1 MSNNQIYA
9 DYSDYTAYA
18 SYTDEIPEYSPDP
31 NPTFAL
37 DSNASIS
44 NTPTPPYTSPPPPP
58 PPPSASLIQT
68 LPEFSEGRTDDEL
81 ETLYDKVWTGYGAGE
96 LRNFENGA
104 GIEGSGY
111 SDDYGAGPSSPT
123 SRNSSYFAS
132 PTSTTSYSSAN
143 SITMA
148 TNGSATPSSVP
159 RPPSLPGSSLAYP
172 PTPRSS
178 RPLPLP
184 PGAHG
189 PPSAT
194 IPPSLSSAS
203 VPAHSAAASIFRNSV
218 ASGSDGR
225 STPTLDSPLSARGRQ
240 LPTAPGASNATSP
253 ASSNISPAG
262 YFESVPGVPSNAGG
276 LVPPPPP
283 LGLGTGL
290 GLSSGS
296 PWSAGLNPAE
306 IEFSSAGLDSGSA
319 AIYSS
324 GYASSEDPYGTGGNH
339 TPVAGGSSSAT
350 LRHNN
355 IDEHSWEDG
364 IHAGPSHLGF
374 TSPQSYEQYEQFTS
388 PHTYDEYEGYIDDDA
403 SSSSSSFAS
412 RYVNFSLLSHIAVQ
426 LKDKVPRETH
436 VKGSIPYPGGFT
448 GKDIVSTIQSLIQ
461 RELLINHGVSTSD
474 RRAALQVARSLHSQ
488 LFFYE
493 VEWGGRVLQDGVED
507 VYMFLDDLEGGAGSS
522 SAQPSSPSELTELPT
537 GIITALTK
545 CYSPDCMEGMTCY
558 SPRCPRKGD
567 SILGPSTNSL
577 SRGGGSLVDSDPRLS
592 SSTISKVRDRG
603 EEWINSVP
611 SEVLVN
617 LPESEVNRQTII
629 HKLISKEEQ
638 FLADL
643 DTIEAVF
650 IRPLRESNPPIIKS
664 RPGGPASSSP
674 TSISN
679 PQLTQ
684 LNALNSTYGSNGSN
698 GIHPYAIGN
707 GVNGGGYPNGNVQNG
722 SGSEDREA
730 LFSFIDVVFN
740 NILDLRETNRRLLEI
755 LYVRQ
760 REQSPIIQ
768 RIGDIFLEAATELF
782 RVAYPTYI
790 GGWPQAERRL
800 REEYDSNGE
809 WRTWV
814 EQAARQAQQLTS
826 NSNSSSANSHP
837 VPSTSAYPSSS
848 LPYGSSSDS
857 SSSVYG
863 DSSSSSSSPETS
875 GVMPTVAVNPSGPS
889 VTSTTG
895 NLNSSS
901 SNAAPRLDLKHYL
914 TRPSEHLQKYP
925 VLLTAI
931 LNETAEGNPD
941 AEFLQEAIEAL
952 GGLQTVA
959 QLRTFQQAMGRG
971 IPGKWE
977 WHDLVSKES
986 RESLERRECKRQSII
1001 FELIKGEMAYAKDL
1015 ENIAIM
1021 YIRPLREAD
1030 PPIIPRDRLESFITD
1045 VFHNFAELHAHHQ
1058 RLVEKFHEVQ
1068 TEEFPVIKSVTAA
1081 VFDAALNFREAYME
1095 YIPNYPI
1102 AAYRIDD
1109 EMANNPAFK
1118 AFVDQCVRHPD
1129 AHRLDMKNFI
1139 NRPIPRL
1146 LRYELLLKGILD
1158 ETPEGHEDRIE
1169 IPQVLDVIKAIGKD
1183 TEPGVV
1189 SAKQK
1194 VELWSYNS
1202 NIVFKPGEWIDM
1214 DLLDKNRSLIHTGRL
1229 LRQPDGGLEWSGWS
1243 ELFVLLFDNY
1253 LVMTKARAKDDIT
1266 KYFVNRRPIPL
1277 DLLTLVN
1284 FTDPPTQRGAGLL
1297 RNLRGGE
1304 RHNTTD
1310 TSPSLLTASSST
1322 GASGLSSSTST
1333 AVPGTSAP
1341 TPGDTSRTDS
1351 RSVYPCTIHHNGRM
1365 GGNYIL
1371 YAESASARSE
1381 WKEKLEE
1388 AVGLRKV
1395 VQESNKVF
1403 EIETLS
1409 SDTFLVPSMG
1419 LGADR
1424 GERGAAGGGLGPS
1437 YENAFT
1443 GKVTCSVPFN
1453 TPDGRGLVAIGCAEG
1468 VWIGFRHDSRSMRR
1482 VLHLKMVTQCAMLE
1496 DFGIFL
1502 VLADKSLFAYHIEAL
1517 VPSSPSSSHS
1527 SQTPQ
1532 KLSGNKDVYF
1542 FSVGTL
1548 HGRTLVIYM
1557 KKKGLDSIFHV
1568 VEPVVERINERSKAP
1583 QGLMGSRFGFRQ
1595 AKSDWFRAYREFFL
1609 PSESYD
1615 LIFLKV
1621 KIAILCAKGFEIMD
1635 LMDLQS
1641 VTIPQREDPRH
1652 APLAKRWES
1661 CKPLGMFRSTD
1672 EEFLLCYT
1680 EFGLYVNKHGDPSR
1694 HTGSIEWE
1702 GTAERVALHPPYI
1715 LLFDTRFIEVR
1726 HVQTGRLAQIIP
1738 GHDVRCLWDGRG
1750 VNIPAPQTP
1759 SGPNDSDE
1767 HIVQE
1772 ARVHAVMNAADAAV
1786 RNGYGGGMK
1795 SRAVAQH
1802 VFELIPTIPLYL
1814 PGSLAS
1820 PSTMT
1825 YFPQSFSPPHSPTL
1839 RPNTIYRS

>member
-1 MSNNQIYA
+1 MSNNQVYA
-9 DYSDYTAYA
+9 DYSDYAAYA
-18 SYTDEIPEYSPDP
+18 SYTDEIPEYSS
-31 NPTFAL
+31 NPTPTSAL
-37 DSNASIS
+37 NSNASIS
-44 NTPTPPYTSPPPPP
+44 NAPTPPYTSPPPPP
-58 PPPSASLIQT
+58 PPPPSASLIST
-68 LPEFSEGRTDDEL
+68 LQEFPEGRTDNEL

-96 LRNFENGA
+96 LTNFENGS
-104 GIEGSGY
+104 GTDGSGY
-111 SDDYGAGPSSPT
+111 GDGYGASPSSPT
-123 SRNSSYFAS
+123 SRNSSYIAS

-143 SITMA
+143 SASMA
-148 TNGSATPSSVP
+148 TNGSTTPSFVP

-194 IPPSLSSAS
+194 IPPSLPSAS
-203 VPAHSAAASIFRNSV
+203 VPAHSAAVSIFRNSV

-225 STPTLDSPLSARGRQ
+225 STPTLDSPSSARGRQ
-240 LPTAPGASNATSP
+240 LPTAPGASSATSP

-262 YFESVPGVPSNAGG
+262 YFEPVPGVPLNAGG
-276 LVPPPPP
+276 LVPPPP
-283 LGLGTGL
+283 LGFATGL

-296 PWSAGLNPAE
+296 PLSAGLNSAG
-306 IEFSSAGLDSGSA
+306 IEFSSAGSDPGLA

-355 IDEHSWEDG
+355 IDELSWEDG

-374 TSPQSYEQYEQFTS
+374 ASPRLYEQYEQFTS

-426 LKDKVPRETH
+426 LKDKVPRGTH

-448 GKDIVSTIQSLIQ
+448 GRDIVSTIQSLIQ

-507 VYMFLDDLEGGAGSS
+507 VYMFLDDLDGGAGSS

-567 SILGPSTNSL
+567 SILGPSTNSR
-577 SRGGGSLVDSDPRLS
+577 SRGGGAAPDPRLS

-650 IRPLRESNPPIIKS
+650 IRPLREINPPIIKS
-664 RPGGPASSSP
+664 P
-674 TSISN
+674 
-679 PQLTQ
+679 
-684 LNALNSTYGSNGSN
+684 
-698 GIHPYAIGN
+698 
-707 GVNGGGYPNGNVQNG
+707 
-722 SGSEDREA
+722 

-755 LYVRQ
+755 LY
-760 REQSPIIQ
+760 SPIIQ

-800 REEYDSNGE
+800 REEYESNGE

-826 NSNSSSANSHP
+826 NSNSSSANSQP
-837 VPSTSAYPSSS
+837 V
-848 LPYGSSSDS
+848 
-857 SSSVYG
+857 
-863 DSSSSSSSPETS
+863 
-875 GVMPTVAVNPSGPS
+875 
-889 VTSTTG
+889 
-895 NLNSSS
+895 
-901 SNAAPRLDLKHYL
+901 HYL

-977 WHDLVSKES
+977 WHDLVGKES
-986 RESLERRECKRQSII
+986 RELLERRECKRQSII

-1068 TEEFPVIKSVTAA
+1068 TEEFPVIRSVTAA

-1158 ETPEGHEDRIE
+1158 ETPEGHEDRVE

-1310 TSPSLLTASSST
+1310 TSPSPLTASSST
-1322 GASGLSSSTST
+1322 GAS
-1333 AVPGTSAP
+1333 
-1341 TPGDTSRTDS
+1341 GDTSRTDS

-1424 GERGAAGGGLGPS
+1424 GERGAAGGSLGPS

-1759 SGPNDSDE
+1759 SGPNESDE

-1772 ARVHAVMNAADAAV
+1772 ARVHAVMNAADASV

>member
-1 MSNNQIYA
+1 MRNDDQYWE
-9 DYSDYTAYA
+9 
-18 SYTDEIPEYSPDP
+18 DEIHAD
-31 NPTFAL
+31 
-37 DSNASIS
+37 
-44 NTPTPPYTSPPPPP
+44 
-58 PPPSASLIQT
+58 
-68 LPEFSEGRTDDEL
+68 
-81 ETLYDKVWTGYGAGE
+81 
-96 LRNFENGA
+96 
-104 GIEGSGY
+104 
-111 SDDYGAGPSSPT
+111 PSS
-123 SRNSSYFAS
+123 N
-132 PTSTTSYSSAN
+132 
-143 SITMA
+143 
-148 TNGSATPSSVP
+148 
-159 RPPSLPGSSLAYP
+159 PGFIS
-172 PTPRSS
+172 PRS
-178 RPLPLP
+178 P
-184 PGAHG
+184 
-189 PPSAT
+189 
-194 IPPSLSSAS
+194 
-203 VPAHSAAASIFRNSV
+203 
-218 ASGSDGR
+218 
-225 STPTLDSPLSARGRQ
+225 
-240 LPTAPGASNATSP
+240 
-253 ASSNISPAG
+253 
-262 YFESVPGVPSNAGG
+262 
-276 LVPPPPP
+276 
-283 LGLGTGL
+283 
-290 GLSSGS
+290 
-296 PWSAGLNPAE
+296 
-306 IEFSSAGLDSGSA
+306 
-319 AIYSS
+319 
-324 GYASSEDPYGTGGNH
+324 
-339 TPVAGGSSSAT
+339 
-350 LRHNN
+350 
-355 IDEHSWEDG
+355 
-364 IHAGPSHLGF
+364 
-374 TSPQSYEQYEQFTS
+374 
-388 PHTYDEYEGYIDDDA
+388 YDEYEGYVDDDA

-412 RYVNFSLLSHIAVQ
+412 RYVNYSLLSHIAVQ
-426 LKDKVPRETH
+426 LKDKVPRGTH

-474 RRAALQVARSLHSQ
+474 RRAALQVARSLQSQ

-507 VYMFLDDLEGGAGSS
+507 VYMFLDDLDGGAGSS

-545 CYSPDCMEGMTCY
+545 CYSPDCVEGMTCY
-558 SPRCPRKGD
+558 SPRCPRKA
-567 SILGPSTNSL
+567 
-577 SRGGGSLVDSDPRLS
+577 RGSLAAVDPGSP
-592 SSTISKVRDRG
+592 ISKVRDRG
-603 EEWINSVP
+603 EEWIKSVS

-638 FLADL
+638 YLADL
-643 DTIEAVF
+643 DTIEAIF
-650 IRPLRESNPPIIKS
+650 IRPLRESNPSIIK
-664 RPGGPASSSP
+664 A
-674 TSISN
+674 
-679 PQLTQ
+679 
-684 LNALNSTYGSNGSN
+684 
-698 GIHPYAIGN
+698 H
-707 GVNGGGYPNGNVQNG
+707 
-722 SGSEDREA
+722 REA
-730 LFSFIDVVFN
+730 LFSFIDAVFN

-755 LYVRQ
+755 LYIRQ
-760 REQSPIIQ
+760 REQFPIIQ

-800 REEYDSNGE
+800 REEYESNGE

-814 EQAARQAQQLTS
+814 EQACRQAQQLTS
-826 NSNSSSANSHP
+826 SSHSSSA
-837 VPSTSAYPSSS
+837 V
-848 LPYGSSSDS
+848 
-857 SSSVYG
+857 
-863 DSSSSSSSPETS
+863 
-875 GVMPTVAVNPSGPS
+875 
-889 VTSTTG
+889 
-895 NLNSSS
+895 
-901 SNAAPRLDLKHYL
+901 RLDLKHYL

-925 VLLTAI
+925 VLLSAI
-931 LNETAEGNPD
+931 LKETAEGNPD
-941 AEFLQEAIEAL
+941 AEFLHEAIEAL
-952 GGLQTVA
+952 GNLQTVA

-971 IPGKWE
+971 VPGKWE
-977 WHDLVSKES
+977 WHDLVSKET
-986 RESLERRECKRQSII
+986 RESLERKECKRQSII

-1015 ENIAIM
+1015 ENIDIM

-1030 PPIIPRDRLESFITD
+1030 PPIITRDRLDSFITD

-1068 TEEFPVIKSVTAA
+1068 TEEFPVIRSVTAA

-1118 AFVDQCVRHPD
+1118 TFVEQCVRHPD
-1129 AHRLDMKNFI
+1129 AHRLDMKSFI

-1158 ETPEGHEDRIE
+1158 ETPEGHEDRVE
-1169 IPQVLDVIKAIGKD
+1169 IPQVLEVIKAVGKD

-1194 VELWSYNS
+1194 VELWRYNS

-1229 LRQPDGGLEWSGWS
+1229 LRQPDGGLEWNGWG

-1253 LVMTKARAKDDIT
+1253 VVMTKAREKDGIT

-1310 TSPSLLTASSST
+1310 TSSPSPLTSSNST
-1322 GASGLSSSTST
+1322 GAS
-1333 AVPGTSAP
+1333 A
-1341 TPGDTSRTDS
+1341 DTSRTDA

-1419 LGADR
+1419 LGGNER
-1424 GERGAAGGGLGPS
+1424 GDRGAAGGGLGPS

-1568 VEPVVERINERSKAP
+1568 VEPVVERINERAKAP

-1621 KIAILCAKGFEIMD
+1621 KIVILCAKGFEIMD

-1661 CKPLGMFRSTD
+1661 CRPLGMFRSTD

-1726 HVQTGRLAQIIP
+1726 HVQTGRLVQIVP

-1750 VNIPAPQTP
+1750 VNIPAAQTP
-1759 SGPNDSDE
+1759 SGLNDSDE
-1767 HIVQE
+1767 HIVQD
-1772 ARVHAVMNAADAAV
+1772 ARVHAVMNATDASV

>member
-1 MSNNQIYA
+1 MRN
-9 DYSDYTAYA
+9 
-18 SYTDEIPEYSPDP
+18 
-31 NPTFAL
+31 
-37 DSNASIS
+37 
-44 NTPTPPYTSPPPPP
+44 
-58 PPPSASLIQT
+58 
-68 LPEFSEGRTDDEL
+68 DDQ
-81 ETLYDKVWTGYGAGE
+81 Y
-96 LRNFENGA
+96 
-104 GIEGSGY
+104 
-111 SDDYGAGPSSPT
+111 
-123 SRNSSYFAS
+123 
-132 PTSTTSYSSAN
+132 
-143 SITMA
+143 
-148 TNGSATPSSVP
+148 
-159 RPPSLPGSSLAYP
+159 
-172 PTPRSS
+172 
-178 RPLPLP
+178 
-184 PGAHG
+184 
-189 PPSAT
+189 
-194 IPPSLSSAS
+194 
-203 VPAHSAAASIFRNSV
+203 
-218 ASGSDGR
+218 
-225 STPTLDSPLSARGRQ
+225 
-240 LPTAPGASNATSP
+240 
-253 ASSNISPAG
+253 
-262 YFESVPGVPSNAGG
+262 
-276 LVPPPPP
+276 
-283 LGLGTGL
+283 
-290 GLSSGS
+290 
-296 PWSAGLNPAE
+296 
-306 IEFSSAGLDSGSA
+306 
-319 AIYSS
+319 
-324 GYASSEDPYGTGGNH
+324 
-339 TPVAGGSSSAT
+339 
-350 LRHNN
+350 
-355 IDEHSWEDG
+355 WEDE
-364 IHAGPSHLGF
+364 IHAGPSSNPGF
-374 TSPQSYEQYEQFTS
+374 ISPRS
-388 PHTYDEYEGYIDDDA
+388 PYDEYEGYVDDDA

-426 LKDKVPRETH
+426 LKDKVPRGTH

-474 RRAALQVARSLHSQ
+474 RRAALQVARSLQSQ

-507 VYMFLDDLEGGAGSS
+507 VYMFLDDLDGGAGSS

-545 CYSPDCMEGMTCY
+545 CYSPDCVEGMTCY

-567 SILGPSTNSL
+567 SILGPSSGSL
-577 SRGGGSLVDSDPRLS
+577 SRAGGSLVAVDPGS
-592 SSTISKVRDRG
+592 PISKVRDRG
-603 EEWINSVP
+603 EEWIKSVS

-638 FLADL
+638 YLADL
-643 DTIEAVF
+643 DTIEAIF
-650 IRPLRESNPPIIKS
+650 IRPLRESNPSIIKA
-664 RPGGPASSSP
+664 RPSSSSP
-674 TSISN
+674 PTSASN
-679 PQLTQ
+679 PQLNQ
-684 LNALNSTYGSNGSN
+684 LTALNSSYGLSGTHPYANNAGVNGSN
-698 GIHPYAIGN
+698 VPGIYT
-707 GVNGGGYPNGNVQNG
+707 NGNTQNG
-722 SGSEDREA
+722 NEDREA
-730 LFSFIDVVFN
+730 LFSFIDAVFN

-755 LYVRQ
+755 LYIRQ
-760 REQSPIIQ
+760 REQFPIIQ

-800 REEYDSNGE
+800 REEYESNGE

-814 EQAARQAQQLTS
+814 EQACRQAQQLTS
-826 NSNSSSANSHP
+826 SSHSSSNSQTGGGSGQNQP
-837 VPSTSAYPSSS
+837 TAYPSSF
-848 LPYGSSSDS
+848 LQYGSSSTS
-857 SSSVYG
+857 SSTSIYA
-863 DSSSSSSSPETS
+863 DPLSSSSSSPEAS
-875 GVMPTVAVNPSGPS
+875 SSSSVMPTVAVNPSSPPVNS
-889 VTSTTG
+889 PLV
-895 NLNSSS
+895 SSS
-901 SNAAPRLDLKHYL
+901 SNNVTASNANSNSSPSSSAVRLDLKHYL

-925 VLLTAI
+925 VLLSAI
-931 LNETAEGNPD
+931 LKETAEGNPD
-941 AEFLQEAIEAL
+941 AEFLHEAIEAL
-952 GGLQTVA
+952 GNLQTVA

-971 IPGKWE
+971 VPGKWE
-977 WHDLVSKES
+977 WHDLVSKET
-986 RESLERRECKRQSII
+986 RESLQRKECKRQSII

-1015 ENIAIM
+1015 ENIDIM

-1030 PPIIPRDRLESFITD
+1030 PPIITRDRLESFITD

-1068 TEEFPVIKSVTAA
+1068 TEEFPVIRSVTAA

-1102 AAYRIDD
+1102 AEYRIDD

-1118 AFVDQCVRHPD
+1118 TFVEQCVRHPD

-1158 ETPEGHEDRIE
+1158 ETPEGHEDRVE
-1169 IPQVLDVIKAIGKD
+1169 IPQVLEVIKAVGKD
-1183 TEPGVV
+1183 AEPGVV

-1194 VELWSYNS
+1194 VELWRYNS

-1229 LRQPDGGLEWSGWS
+1229 LRQPDGGLEWNGWG

-1253 LVMTKARAKDDIT
+1253 VVMTKAREKDGIT

-1304 RHNTTD
+1304 RHNTSD
-1310 TSPSLLTASSST
+1310 TSSPSPLTSSNST
-1322 GASGLSSSTST
+1322 GASGLSSSTS
-1333 AVPGTSAP
+1333 ASGAGTSAN
-1341 TPGDTSRTDS
+1341 TPADTSRTDA

-1419 LGADR
+1419 LGGNER
-1424 GERGAAGGGLGPS
+1424 GDRGAAGGGLGPS

-1568 VEPVVERINERSKAP
+1568 VEPVVERINERAKAP

-1621 KIAILCAKGFEIMD
+1621 KIVILCAKGFEIMD

-1661 CKPLGMFRSTD
+1661 CRPLGMFRSTD

-1702 GTAERVALHPPYI
+1702 GT
-1715 LLFDTRFIEVR
+1715 
-1726 HVQTGRLAQIIP
+1726 
-1738 GHDVRCLWDGRG
+1738 
-1750 VNIPAPQTP
+1750 
-1759 SGPNDSDE
+1759 
-1767 HIVQE
+1767 
-1772 ARVHAVMNAADAAV
+1772 
-1786 RNGYGGGMK
+1786 
-1795 SRAVAQH
+1795 
-1802 VFELIPTIPLYL
+1802 
-1814 PGSLAS
+1814 
-1820 PSTMT
+1820 
-1825 YFPQSFSPPHSPTL
+1825 
-1839 RPNTIYRS
+1839 

>member
-37 DSNASIS
+37 DSNASVS

-68 LPEFSEGRTDDEL
+68 LPEFPEGRTDDEL

-96 LRNFENGA
+96 LGNFENGV

-111 SDDYGAGPSSPT
+111 SDGYGAGPSSPT
-123 SRNSSYFAS
+123 SRNSSYLAS

-159 RPPSLPGSSLAYP
+159 RPPSLPGSSLA
-172 PTPRSS
+172 S

-184 PGAHG
+184 P
-189 PPSAT
+189 AT

-296 PWSAGLNPAE
+296 PWSAGLNSAE

-507 VYMFLDDLEGGAGSS
+507 VYMFLDDLDGGAGSS

-664 RPGGPASSSP
+664 
-674 TSISN
+674 
-679 PQLTQ
+679 
-684 LNALNSTYGSNGSN
+684 
-698 GIHPYAIGN
+698 H
-707 GVNGGGYPNGNVQNG
+707 
-722 SGSEDREA
+722 REA

-755 LYVRQ
+755 LY
-760 REQSPIIQ
+760 SPIIQ

-800 REEYDSNGE
+800 REEYESNGE

-826 NSNSSSANSHP
+826 NANSNSANSHP

-848 LPYGSSSDS
+848 LPY
-857 SSSVYG
+857 
-863 DSSSSSSSPETS
+863 
-875 GVMPTVAVNPSGPS
+875 
-889 VTSTTG
+889 G

-925 VLLTAI
+925 VLLMAI

-1068 TEEFPVIKSVTAA
+1068 TEEFPVIRSVTAA

>member
-1 MSNNQIYA
+1 MSNNHVYA
-9 DYSDYTAYA
+9 DYSDYAAYA
-18 SYTDEIPEYSPDP
+18 SYTDEIPEYSP
-31 NPTFAL
+31 NPTPTSAL
-37 DSNASIS
+37 NSNASIS

-58 PPPSASLIQT
+58 PPPSASLIST

-81 ETLYDKVWTGYGAGE
+81 ETLYDKVWTGYGAGD

-111 SDDYGAGPSSPT
+111 GDGYGAGPSSPT
-123 SRNSSYFAS
+123 SRNSSYLAS

-143 SITMA
+143 SISMA

-159 RPPSLPGSSLAYP
+159 RPPSLPGSSIA
-172 PTPRSS
+172 S

-184 PGAHG
+184 P
-189 PPSAT
+189 AT

-225 STPTLDSPLSARGRQ
+225 STPTLDSPLSARGR
-240 LPTAPGASNATSP
+240 ASSATSP

-262 YFESVPGVPSNAGG
+262 YFESVPGVPLNSGG

-283 LGLGTGL
+283 LGLGNGL
-290 GLSSGS
+290 GLTSGS
-296 PWSAGLNPAE
+296 PLSAGLNSAG

-355 IDEHSWEDG
+355 IDEHSWEDE

-374 TSPQSYEQYEQFTS
+374 ASPQSYEQYEQFTS

-426 LKDKVPRETH
+426 LKDKVPRGTH

-507 VYMFLDDLEGGAGSS
+507 VYMFLDDLDGGAGSS

-577 SRGGGSLVDSDPRLS
+577 SRGGGSLVASDPRLS

-650 IRPLRESNPPIIKS
+650 IRPLRESNPPVIK
-664 RPGGPASSSP
+664 PP
-674 TSISN
+674 
-679 PQLTQ
+679 
-684 LNALNSTYGSNGSN
+684 
-698 GIHPYAIGN
+698 
-707 GVNGGGYPNGNVQNG
+707 
-722 SGSEDREA
+722 

-755 LYVRQ
+755 LY
-760 REQSPIIQ
+760 SPIIQ

-800 REEYDSNGE
+800 REEYESNGE

-826 NSNSSSANSHP
+826 NSNSSSANSQP
-837 VPSTSAYPSSS
+837 VVSTSVYPSSS
-848 LPYGSSSDS
+848 LPY
-857 SSSVYG
+857 
-863 DSSSSSSSPETS
+863 
-875 GVMPTVAVNPSGPS
+875 
-889 VTSTTG
+889 G

-1068 TEEFPVIKSVTAA
+1068 TEEFPVIRSVTAA

-1297 RNLRGGE
+1297 RNLR
-1304 RHNTTD
+1304 
-1310 TSPSLLTASSST
+1310 
-1322 GASGLSSSTST
+1322 
-1333 AVPGTSAP
+1333 
-1341 TPGDTSRTDS
+1341 GDTSRTDS

-1772 ARVHAVMNAADAAV
+1772 ARVHAVMNAADASV

-1802 VFELIPTIPLYL
+1802 VFELIPTIPFTSYALL
-1814 PGSLAS
+1814 VSFNFRNSLRYA
-1820 PSTMT
+1820 
-1825 YFPQSFSPPHSPTL
+1825 QSSKL
-1839 RPNTIYRS
+1839 W